1 MDETEIDPITSYN
14 DRLMKMLD
22 QSYLETKTME
32 EIYDKPYKE
41 KKPIIDGLLYPC
53 TYLFVGAPKLGK
65 SFMMMQ
71 LAYHVSTGTPL
82 WNYPVNQGDV
92 LYLALEDDYYRLQKR
107 LYRMFGAES
116 TEKLHFAVTSHQLDN
131 GLDKQL
137 EGFVQNFPNTRLI
150 IIDTLQKIREG
161 GGSDYSY
168 TNDYQIMS
176 KLKQISVS
184 NNLCLLL
191 VHHTRKQKAD
201 DIFDMISGTTGLY
214 GGADG
219 AFVLYKDKRTS
230 SEAMLDVSGRDQ
242 QDQRFTL
249 NKNPETLLWEL
260 VSVEAELYKE
270 PPEPILEKIA
280 EIITAENPSWQGT
293 STEFANLLGVD
304 IQPNKLTQ
312 KLNINAGKLL
322 NDYGI
327 EYANTRTHSGRTISS
342 QLKKPL

>member
-1 MDETEIDPITSYN
+1 MSN
-14 DRLMKMLD
+14 L
-22 QSYLETKTME
+22 
-32 EIYDKPYKE
+32 
-41 KKPIIDGLLYPC
+41 
-53 TYLFVGAPKLGK
+53 
-65 SFMMMQ
+65 
-71 LAYHVSTGTPL
+71 
-82 WNYPVNQGDV
+82 
-92 LYLALEDDYYRLQKR
+92 KR
-107 LYRMFGAES
+107 
-116 TEKLHFAVTSHQLDN
+116 
-131 GLDKQL
+131 
-137 EGFVQNFPNTRLI
+137 I
-150 IIDTLQKIREG
+150 
-161 GGSDYSY
+161 SD
-168 TNDYQIMS
+168 S
-176 KLKQISVS
+176 KGI
-184 NNLCLLL
+184 CLLL

-260 VSVEAELYKE
+260 VSVEAEPYKE
-270 PPEPILEKIA
+270 PPEPLLEKIA
-280 EIITAENPSWQGT
+280 EIITAESPSWQGT
-293 STEFANLLGVD
+293 STELANLLGVD

-327 EYANTRTHSGRTISS
+327 EYSNTRTHSGRTVTF